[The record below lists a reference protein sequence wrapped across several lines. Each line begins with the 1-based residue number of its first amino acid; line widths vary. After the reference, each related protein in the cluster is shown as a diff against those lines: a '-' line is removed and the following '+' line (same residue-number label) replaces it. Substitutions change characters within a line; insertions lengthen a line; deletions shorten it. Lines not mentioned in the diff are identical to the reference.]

1 MTLGAFGHHGLP
13 CAQKSP
19 WPWAWQGGSRS
30 DEALLWDALL
40 QAWRRMWRMWEHPAA
55 RQHLLRDPAAVRA
68 RGILGPCLTTALAA
82 AWVWSRIP
90 RVTPLSPS
98 PEWARAS
105 SGRRALLRHRG
116 GDPHPRGRASGWTQY
131 PVLAASLRSRSKF
144 HSQGLRVKFVLS
156 H

>member
-1 MTLGAFGHHGLP
+1 MCSKISVALGLA
-13 CAQKSP
+13 
-19 WPWAWQGGSRS
+19 GGSRS